1 MQRFSPFVKT
11 ARGGSYLPD
20 TEVIR
25 SFIASSR
32 ALMTRMTRIAKNG
45 ACCLL
50 HKKREAPL
58 INGYNDTFTDS
69 TDGSA
74 PGMLA
79 DQRHFAHDSA
89 RRHALEIVIAN
100 GFTTYM

>member
-1 MQRFSPFVKT
+1 MQRFSPLVKT

-58 INGYNDTFTDS
+58 I
-69 TDGSA
+69 TDGSLLGGSLINA
-74 PGMLA
+74 ISPTIPPAGTL
-79 DQRHFAHDSA
+79 SK
-89 RRHALEIVIAN
+89 
-100 GFTTYM
+100 

>member
-11 ARGGSYLPD
+11 ARSGSYLPD

-45 ACCLL
+45 ACCTRNEKRLSSTGITTLSRIARTVALL
-50 HKKREAPL
+50 GCSL
-58 INGYNDTFTDS
+58 INAISPTIPPAGTLS
-69 TDGSA
+69 K
-74 PGMLA
+74 
-79 DQRHFAHDSA
+79 
-89 RRHALEIVIAN
+89 
-100 GFTTYM
+100 